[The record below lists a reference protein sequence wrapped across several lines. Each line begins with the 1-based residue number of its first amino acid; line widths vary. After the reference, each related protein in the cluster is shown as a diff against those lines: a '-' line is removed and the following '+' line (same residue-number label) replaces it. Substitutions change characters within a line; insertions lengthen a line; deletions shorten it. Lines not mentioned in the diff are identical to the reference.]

1 MLTMPTTDNQ
11 GDCGVAMLLRLGFGS
26 GDLRLTSWPASI
38 TSGGNTYQ
46 ALGSL
51 LQIDGLSHVADTG
64 TEQLTISLAAS
75 QDMLAATLGNVENYR
90 GHTMALYLQLMSHA
104 TLAPV
109 GTPVL
114 IWSGYMDTISTDDRV
129 DAEGLGLTSVIKL
142 TCAKAGLA
150 RSRNRDGLRMT
161 NEQQQAQYP
170 GDTFFSYVRSL
181 IEQPSVWLTKRFQ
194 EQ

>member
-1 MLTMPTTDNQ
+1 MITMPATDYQ
-11 GDCGVAMLLRLGFGS
+11 GDCGVAMLLRLGFS
-26 GDLRLTSWPASI
+26 TGDLRLTSWPSSI

-51 LQIDGLSHVADTG
+51 LQIDGLSHAADAG

-75 QDMLAATLGNVENYR
+75 SDMLAATLGNVERYR
-90 GHTMALYLQLMSHA
+90 GRSMALYLQLMAHS

-114 IWSGYMDTISTDDRV
+114 IWPGYMDTVSTDDRV
-129 DAEGLGLTSVIKL
+129 DAEGIGLTSVIKL
-142 TCAKAGLA
+142 TCAKAGMA
-150 RSRNRDGLRMT
+150 RARNRDGLRMT
-161 NEQQQAQYP
+161 NEQHQAQFA
-170 GDTFFSYVRSL
+170 GDIFFSWVRPL
-181 IEQPSVWLTKRFQ
+181 IEKPSVWLTKRFQ